1 MPLAYGWDQFI
12 GFDKLADDAAA
23 GVQNLPDMPW
33 FYSMFL
39 AYAHVTF
46 QLWAAASGA
55 SAAQQAQ
62 IFNLLNTSWA
72 SKVKQW
78 TTRATIEAG
87 VQRFM
92 EEDLNPLV
100 SALGTAFDGLQD
112 RVSAEEAQN
121 LIDQAIRPVLGRL
134 DGIES
139 KLTDLETQLAQLA
152 DPITGEVQLLR
163 ERISALEARPPGE
176 PLTVEE
182 QDVLSELVSI
192 RSMTTSWED
201 WWDDMLHRWRSLP
214 NETWIERIDGLLGL
228 PEQRIGWFA
237 MTLEMAVRNS
247 GLTAE
252 EFVQAALATA
262 QLSID
267 FVRQFM
273 MYAADA
279 YPAGGELG
287 NLTQYTAFARF
298 CSLVQNFP
306 GRHYT
311 PPDLTHDWRPYVN
324 DGGG

>member
-1 MPLAYGWDQFI
+1 MPLSYGWDQFV
-12 GFDKLADDAAA
+12 GFDKLDDDAAA

-39 AYAHVTF
+39 VYAHVTF
-46 QLWAAASGA
+46 QLWAAAS
-55 SAAQQAQ
+55 AATAGQQAQ
-62 IFNLLNTSWA
+62 IYNLLNTSWE

-78 TTRATIEAG
+78 TTRTTIRAG

-100 SALGTAFDGLQD
+100 AALGTAFDGLQG
-112 RVSAEEAQN
+112 RPTLAQVEAVVQ
-121 LIDQAIRPVLGRL
+121 DAIRPVLGRL
-134 DGIES
+134 GAVES
-139 KLTDLETQLAQLA
+139 KLTDLEAQLAQLA

-163 ERISALEARPPGE
+163 ERVAALEARPPGE
-176 PLTVEE
+176 TLTEEE
-182 QDVLSELVSI
+182 QRTLSELVSI
-192 RSMTTSWED
+192 RNMTTSWED

-214 NETWIERIDGLLGL
+214 GETWIERLDSVLGL
-228 PEQRIGWFA
+228 PEQRIGWVA
-237 MTLEMAVRNS
+237 MTLEVALRNT
-247 GLTAE
+247 GLSAE
-252 EFVQAALATA
+252 EFVQAALANV
-262 QLSID
+262 QLSVD

-298 CSLVQNFP
+298 CNLVTGFA